1 MNGICFLHMPIVTPT
16 HPSMALSILAA
27 ECRQQNIKTNVIY
40 GSLRFAAHCTPKNYL
55 SMANLLHYFTFAG
68 EMLFKQYA
76 GFPDTYSAKDYFNY
90 AEKYLPQTD
99 AALKIMSDFKEA
111 FQKLESYVESYLDE
125 LCDIVIAT
133 GCKAVGCEITYEQRN
148 ASLAIL
154 KRIKER
160 NPQIITML
168 GGNSCTGDHG
178 QAIADNVDFVDL
190 VFSGEA
196 DDIIA
201 PVVKLIEQGKTAKEI
216 NNIYPSVLIKG
227 SNTYSHGRKNLE
239 DNVIPDFS
247 DYFNELKITGLDKYV
262 VPCLLIEGS
271 RGCWW
276 GEKSRCKFCGIH
288 TCKETLAYRKKS
300 AEKIVHELN
309 TQAERYNTNIFVF
322 TDCILSP
329 EHIRQI
335 PQLIDTNNNDFH
347 LFAEIKSNISKND
360 LIQLKKAGFIKLQ
373 PGIESLEDNLLKLMN
388 KGNRAIKH
396 IELLK
401 NAKILGIN
409 IVWNMLYSMPFEK
422 EEYYKQMISL
432 LPWIT
437 HLQPP
442 VSFNAIIYQL
452 NSCYTQDAEHYGLK
466 LKPLEIYPF
475 LGSYE
480 GSFYTKS
487 IEYFYDTSNSFVYI
501 PSFRETLNTLSC
513 QIEHWKTVFK
523 DGAGDRLT
531 MYDKDGIL
539 EIFDL
544 RTAAQKSFYTLQGR
558 NREIMLA
565 LENVTCEKNL
575 LKLLPYT
582 VSELE
587 TGLEELAAQHLII
600 RINGEALALPTSS
613 ESQPYTYEPA
623 LATGHIKMGADNDE

>member
-1 MNGICFLHMPIVTPT
+1 
-16 HPSMALSILAA
+16 
-27 ECRQQNIKTNVIY
+27 
-40 GSLRFAAHCTPKNYL
+40 
-55 SMANLLHYFTFAG
+55 
-68 EMLFKQYA
+68 
-76 GFPDTYSAKDYFNY
+76 
-90 AEKYLPQTD
+90 
-99 AALKIMSDFKEA
+99 
-111 FQKLESYVESYLDE
+111 
-125 LCDIVIAT
+125 
-133 GCKAVGCEITYEQRN
+133 
-148 ASLAIL
+148 
-154 KRIKER
+154 
-160 NPQIITML
+160 
-168 GGNSCTGDHG
+168 
-178 QAIADNVDFVDL
+178 
-190 VFSGEA
+190 
-196 DDIIA
+196 
-201 PVVKLIEQGKTAKEI
+201 
-216 NNIYPSVLIKG
+216 
-227 SNTYSHGRKNLE
+227 
-239 DNVIPDFS
+239 
-247 DYFNELKITGLDKYV
+247 
-262 VPCLLIEGS
+262 
-271 RGCWW
+271 
-276 GEKSRCKFCGIH
+276 
-288 TCKETLAYRKKS
+288 
-300 AEKIVHELN
+300 
-309 TQAERYNTNIFVF
+309 
-322 TDCILSP
+322 
-329 EHIRQI
+329 
-335 PQLIDTNNNDFH
+335 
-347 LFAEIKSNISKND
+347 
-360 LIQLKKAGFIKLQ
+360 
-373 PGIESLEDNLLKLMN
+373 MN

-409 IVWNMLYSMPFEK
+409 MIWNMLYSMPFEK

-452 NSCYTQDAEHYGLK
+452 NSCYTQDAKHYGLK

-487 IEYFYDTSNSFVYI
+487 IEYFYDISNSFVYI

-565 LENVTCEKNL
+565 LENVTCEKDL

-587 TGLEELAAQHLII
+587 AGLEELAAQHLII